1 MIDFEHTVFVLLLLT
16 GVLNAKPPRQRWGIV
31 IILVGILLVF
41 LPPAQRINIPWNLV
55 IGLVVP
61 LLMWQ
66 NIRRIATA
74 DWQGWKSVILW
85 VISVVIFSIALLFG
99 GGLNWPGAILFGV
112 ISASMIWR
120 AGEPENCSSYMSQ
133 IGPLALVFLLTEV
146 EALIQ
151 SPNQYM
157 GGIFSGASFG
167 VITAL
172 IALRLLRRTPS
183 KYHSWI
189 GIGQAYLAYWF
200 SFYAGVS
207 AVTAVLVSIMVFIWL
222 NQYSRLGYHITDP
235 LAPLNTWP
243 GFGVILALFLL
254 LGWQGHQP
262 VSTIIILE
270 ILAGALAGLC
280 ITWLGRKLDIPAFQ
294 KKGSLLMAA
303 LRTGLLLFPALLLWP
318 RDILAQPLL
327 LGAALG
333 LAALVIGL
341 SYMALLFYFP
351 KTGNPY

>member
-1 MIDFEHTVFVLLLLT
+1 
-16 GVLNAKPPRQRWGIV
+16 
-31 IILVGILLVF
+31 
-41 LPPAQRINIPWNLV
+41 
-55 IGLVVP
+55 
-61 LLMWQ
+61 MWQ
-66 NIRRIATA
+66 NVRRIAAA

-85 VISVVIFSIALLFG
+85 IISVLIFSIALLFG
-99 GGLNWPGAILFGV
+99 GGINWQGAILFGV
-112 ISASMIWR
+112 IAASMIWR
-120 AGEPENCSSYMSQ
+120 AGEPEESSSYMSQ
-133 IGPLALVFLLTEV
+133 LGPLALVFLLTEV
-146 EALIQ
+146 EAVVQ

-172 IALRLLRRTPS
+172 IALYLLRRTPS

-200 SFYAGVS
+200 SYYAGVS
-207 AVTAVLVSIMVFIWL
+207 AVSAVLVSIMVFIWL
-222 NQYSRLGYHITDP
+222 NQYSRFGIHITDP
-235 LAPLNTWP
+235 FAPLNTWP
-243 GFGVILALFLL
+243 GFGLVLSLFLL

-270 ILAGALAGLC
+270 VLAGALAGLG
-280 ITWLGRKLDIPAFQ
+280 ITWFGRKLDIPAFR
-294 KKGSLLMAA
+294 KDGSLLIAG

-327 LGAALG
+327 LAVAIG
-333 LAALVIGL
+333 LAVLVIGM